1 MKTNTKNLEEL
12 TIPKGTVIH
21 LRGIPFE
28 LPEDT
33 KVLGLQ
39 SNLDLANQESLKGC
53 TGVAIGGDRK
63 LTRIEVVTRALRDAG
78 YVIVDYKSNHNE
90 NTDLTGLVIARLKD

>member
-1 MKTNTKNLEEL
+1 MKTNTKDLEEL

-39 SNLDLANQESLKGC
+39 SNLDLANNQDNAVFNQSLPFLLIPCQAASLDIPVASLTTSSLSFESIQDDK
-53 TGVAIGGDRK
+53 
-63 LTRIEVVTRALRDAG
+63 
-78 YVIVDYKSNHNE
+78 
-90 NTDLTGLVIARLKD
+90 